1 MIFGLDIQQIVV
13 SAIVTS
19 IGLIIITEFWGKRR
33 AKSIN
38 TILAFVS
45 IAPLLLV
52 LLRPLFDM
60 LIDVNNSNE
69 LSSAV
74 FNEML
79 PMLPAF
85 IISSY
90 IGSVVGGVV
99 FGIYRWVKR
108 PFQIFKPKKR
118 RRLFG

>member
-1 MIFGLDIQQIVV
+1 MIFGFDIQQIVL

-19 IGLIIITEFWGKRR
+19 VGLIIITEFWGKRR

-38 TILAFVS
+38 MILLFVS
-45 IAPLLLV
+45 IARFLLV
-52 LLRPLFDM
+52 LLRPLFDT

-90 IGSVVGGVV
+90 IGSAVGGVV
-99 FGIYRWVKR
+99 FGIYKWVTR
-108 PFQIFKPKKR
+108 PFRIFKPKR
-118 RRLFG
+118 RRGFG